1 MNRSYFHNTFASILS
16 RNHAINKQDVLDY
29 PENYLGPNYKGVLN
43 YWIYLVYLSHE
54 QWDRYLDKRNKLD
67 REALNK
73 AYDLAENLASEVID
87 ARFVDRLNY
96 EVREIVAAHLYI
108 ERNIPFTFLPLII
121 DL

>member
-1 MNRSYFHNTFASILS
+1 
-16 RNHAINKQDVLDY
+16 
-29 PENYLGPNYKGVLN
+29 
-43 YWIYLVYLSHE
+43 LSHE